1 MKRKFFSCLM
11 FSALIG
17 AGMISVTSCA
27 DYDEDMKTLTQIVDN
42 NTTATTAI
50 QKQVDGMQAQ
60 IKALQD
66 ALAAMKSCTCGDVDA
81 KIADQISKALAG
93 LNYTTPEQVAD
104 AITKALSGLN
114 TGLTEAEVQALIDK
128 YHAAHPD
135 CQCGD
140 IQALI
145 EKYLKENP
153 GLTEAD
159 VETIVKAYHDA
170 HPSSTLTEN
179 DVKSIVETYINQ
191 LQHFTK
197 EQIEGMINT
206 AITQAL
212 AGYVQKSEVYT
223 KSQVESL
230 IAEAIAK
237 ITHPESGLSEKEVQ
251 ALIDAAIAKI
261 THPESGLSEAEVQ
274 ALIAEA
280 LKGVKPGLTEA
291 EVKALIE
298 AAKCNCPALTT
309 DDVTTIA
316 TSVIEK
322 YMKDHPY
329 TLDTAAVE
337 SICNSVINNS
347 QVINNIK
354 NSITTLETTV
364 NQVKEDLQNLKDN
377 VYTKSEVENLIN
389 ALIAQALAAHNCT
402 NLSPEQQTIINNL
415 INTAIN
421 NYNAAH
427 PDCNCQYDAAA
438 FQALVD
444 AVAANTSAIQGLQ
457 PAGDYVTNTQLQQ
470 AIQAVKD
477 LIPAAPDLSDYV
489 TVTTLNQEISTLNQA
504 ITAADAK
511 AQQALDKANANG
523 LVIEGL
529 QTAITELQNL
539 YISLSEKLDET
550 AHKAEVALNRALS
563 NYFEIETLK
572 SLYSE
577 LQAKLDILESKGY
590 DDTEIKGDLAGLQS
604 RIETL
609 EGDLADLQGQLEA
622 LATTTELETQINE
635 VKNLVDKAKE
645 AAKTEAANA
654 AAGAITAANGYTN
667 EKLAEINGALTTV
680 NGRIDDVKL
689 TIGNLEAAYKD
700 ADKLLQNQIN
710 EINGKID
717 TINTTLSSLQDQI
730 NAVTGRLDNIENA
743 LAHLITGVELQGSVN
758 PAFGYY
764 SLPIGVTSN
773 VLIAY
778 YGKNEHITY
787 FPSIEDGDLV
797 YADPENWITEED
809 AERIGMPKSLKWN
822 GGTTF
827 VNDEGNAGKLYLTIN
842 PSSVD
847 FTGTTFKLVN
857 SLGEE
862 SPVTLGTLKPSTDK
876 LTFGQTRGAAANGF
890 YEAPATVKSENVNA
904 ASYYLSEQLTESL
917 KEVAKDKLSANL
929 TDLAQAVYNQFN
941 GVLDAYAV
949 QANWSD
955 ANGTHTVTSRYGI
968 AAAAIK
974 PFSYN
979 TLYGISTPTLPKIT
993 PLSELD
999 IDLNDYIKVPKFD
1012 FKFDK
1017 IDTDDFKVE
1026 VHFSDVWVESDGSI
1040 WTNVHMETYIK
1051 NGSEVTLAP
1060 DNMREEKFCLVSA
1073 DGTFNGPIYGYEG
1086 GINPGLAGLSDAQ
1099 VKAVNAM
1106 IALVVEDRAQV
1117 WSAQLQKGFQEQ
1129 MINKLGSLVGD
1140 INGVIAQVS
1149 EKLEG
1154 TISGKLQDM
1163 IDKANGKLNSLLGK
1177 GDKFINQ
1184 FNKLIN
1190 QFNRILG
1197 NGNLNSR
1204 LQSQVFYHDAQ
1215 GFIHPMSTV
1224 KATPTIVS
1232 GDGDGI
1238 ELTLSSYTAEILAP
1252 AYKKFVAV
1260 TNVYRGGES
1269 ADTDSELMK
1278 ALKEANAVDGVN
1290 KVINGD
1296 QYAAVFHPTVKGA
1309 TYEIVYSSLDFH
1321 GYISQRKYYVYVK

>member
-50 QKQVDGMQAQ
+50 QKQVDGMEAQ

-81 KIADQISKALAG
+81 KIAEQISKALAG

-104 AITKALSGLN
+104 AISKALAGLN
-114 TGLTEAEVQALIDK
+114 TGLTADEVQALIDK

-153 GLTEAD
+153 GLSEAD
-159 VETIVKAYHDA
+159 VEAIVKAYHDA
-170 HPSSTLTEN
+170 HPQSTLTEA

-212 AGYVQKSEVYT
+212 ANYVQKSEVYT
-223 KSQVESL
+223 KSQVEEL
-230 IAEAIAK
+230 IAAAIAQ
-237 ITHPESGLSEKEVQ
+237 ITHPESGLSAAEVQ
-251 ALIDAAIAKI
+251 KLIDAAIAKI
-261 THPESGLSEAEVQ
+261 THPESGLSQSEVEK
-274 ALIAEA
+274 LIADA
-280 LKGVKPGLTEA
+280 LKTIKPGLTEA

-298 AAKCNCPALTT
+298 AAKCNCPALTSQ
-309 DDVTTIA
+309 DVTTIA

-322 YMKDHPY
+322 YMQDHPY
-329 TLDTAAVE
+329 TLDADAVTN
-337 SICNSVINNS
+337 ICNNVINES
-347 QVINNIK
+347 QVINGIK
-354 NSITTLETTV
+354 SSITTLETTV
-364 NQVKEDLQNLKDN
+364 NQVKTDLENLKDN

-389 ALIAQALAAHNCT
+389 TLIAQALAAHNCT
-402 NLSPEQQTIINNL
+402 GISPEQQTIINNL
-415 INTAIN
+415 ITTAIN

-427 PDCNCQYDAAA
+427 PDCNCQYDATA

-444 AVAANTSAIQGLQ
+444 AVAGCATKDELG
-457 PAGDYVTNTQLQQ
+457 Q
-470 AIQAVKD
+470 AIQEVKD

-489 TVTTLNQEISTLNQA
+489 TVATLNQEITTLNQA
-504 ITAADAK
+504 ISTAETK

-523 LVIEGL
+523 TAIEGL
-529 QTAITELQNL
+529 QTTVQELGDL

-550 AHKAEVALNRALS
+550 THKAEVALNRALS

-577 LQAKLDILESKGY
+577 LQSKLELLENY
-590 DDTEIKGDLAGLQS
+590 DDTELKS
-604 RIETL
+604 RVEAL
-609 EGDLADLQGQLEA
+609 ESQLGA
-622 LATTTELETQINE
+622 LATTTELENQINE
-635 VKNLVDKAKE
+635 VKDLVDE
-645 AAKTEAANA
+645 AKTAAETAANA
-654 AAGAITAANGYTN
+654 AAAEALTAANGYTD
-667 EKLAEINGALTTV
+667 EKLATLNGNLTAV
-680 NGRIDDVKL
+680 NGRINDVEV
-689 TIGNLEAAYKD
+689 TIGSLEKAYEN
-700 ADKLLQNQIN
+700 ADKLLQDQ
-710 EINGKID
+710 ID
-717 TINTTLSSLQDQI
+717 TINGKLDTVNTRLNTLEQQVSEL
-730 NAVTGRLDNIENA
+730 TGDLNKVKDA
-743 LAHLITGVELQGSVN
+743 LTKLITGIELQGSVN

-764 SLPIGVTSN
+764 SLPVGITSN

-778 YGKNEHITY
+778 YGKNEHKTI
-787 FPSIEDGDLV
+787 FPSVEDADLV
-797 YADPENWITEED
+797 YANVENWITEED
-809 AERIGMPKSLKWN
+809 AERIGMPHITRN

-827 VNDEGNAGKLYLTIN
+827 LNGTGNAGKLYLTIN

-862 SPVTLGTLKPSTDK
+862 SPVTLGTLTPSTDK
-876 LTFGQTRGAAANGF
+876 LTFGQTRGTAANGF
-890 YEAPATVKSENVNA
+890 YEAPATVKSDNVNA
-904 ASYYLSEQLTESL
+904 ASYYLSEQLTEAL

-929 TDLAQAVYNQFN
+929 TELAQAVYNQFN

-949 QANWSD
+949 QANWND
-955 ANGTHTVTSRYGI
+955 ANGTHTVTSNYGI

-974 PFSYN
+974 PLSYN

-999 IDLNDYIKVPKFD
+999 INLNDYIKVPSFD
-1012 FKFDK
+1012 FSFDG
-1017 IDTDDFKVE
+1017 IDTAKFKDDFKVE
-1026 VHFSDVWVESDGSI
+1026 VHFGDVWVESDGSI
-1040 WTNVHMETYIK
+1040 WTNIHMSSYIK
-1051 NGSEVTLAP
+1051 NGSDVSVAP
-1060 DNMREEKFCLVSA
+1060 EKLLEEKFCLVSA

-1129 MINKLGSLVGD
+1129 MIKKLGDLVGD
-1140 INGVIAQVS
+1140 INGVIAKVS

-1204 LQSQVFYHDAQ
+1204 LQSQVFYPDAQ

-1252 AYKKFVAV
+1252 SYKKFVAV
-1260 TNVYRGGES
+1260 TNVYRGGKD
-1269 ADTDSELMK
+1269 ADTDSELMG
-1278 ALKEANAVDGVN
+1278 ALKAANAVDGIN
-1290 KVINGD
+1290 QVINGD
-1296 QYAAVFHPTVKGA
+1296 KYAAVFHPTVKGA